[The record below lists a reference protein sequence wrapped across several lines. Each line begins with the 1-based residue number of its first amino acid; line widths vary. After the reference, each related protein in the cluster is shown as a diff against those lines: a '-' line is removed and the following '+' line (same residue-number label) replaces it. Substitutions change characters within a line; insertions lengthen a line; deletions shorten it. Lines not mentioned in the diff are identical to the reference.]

1 MKQHMYAVVSLGVG
15 AVCLSVKVTGR
26 KHYVCTVR
34 RDTHAALPE
43 IKQPAELWESKDAE
57 RRDTWPAV
65 NKEHPL
71 RTTQPPADAHKL
83 SRAKDTVIQ
92 EHTTQRYNIYS
103 PSDNTCAQMDVY
115 IPAQNTQTRIV
126 IPSLRD
132 TQMNKQ
138 TKTTNKQ
145 TAD

>member
-1 MKQHMYAVVSLGVG
+1 MKQHVYA
-15 AVCLSVKVTGR
+15 ACLSIKLTGR
-26 KHYVCTVR
+26 KHFVCTVR
-34 RDTHAALPE
+34 RDTLAALPE
-43 IKQPAELWESKDAE
+43 IKQPAELWESKE

-71 RTTQPPADAHKL
+71 WTTQPPADAHKL
-83 SRAKDTVIQ
+83 SCAKDTVIQ

-126 IPSLRD
+126 MPSLRD

-138 TKTTNKQ
+138 AKTTNKQ

>member
-1 MKQHMYAVVSLGVG
+1 MKQHVYTA
-15 AVCLSVKVTGR
+15 CLSIKLTGR
-26 KHYVCTVR
+26 KHFVCTVR
-34 RDTHAALPE
+34 RDTLAALPE
-43 IKQPAELWESKDAE
+43 IKQPAELWESKE

-71 RTTQPPADAHKL
+71 RTTQPPADAHEL

-103 PSDNTCAQMDVY
+103 PSDSTCAQMDVY

-126 IPSLRD
+126 MPSLRD

-138 TKTTNKQ
+138 AKTTNKQ